1 MAAFPL
7 SVNFHGDFVLKLLV
21 VDTDNTMAEVAE
33 AATENVIGLH
43 VAAQD
48 AVIRVR
54 IPGEAEP
61 LPLDMTVGEAGLTPT
76 QTLDFYYEE
85 AS

>member
-7 SVNFHGDFVLKLLV
+7 AVNFYGDFVVKLLV
-21 VDTDNTMAEVAE
+21 VDTENTMAQVAE

-43 VAAQD
+43 VARGD
-48 AVIRVR
+48 GIIRAR
-54 IPGEAEP
+54 IPGETEP
-61 LPLDMTVGEAGLTPT
+61 LPLDMTVAEAGLAPT